1 MSPETLPLSELACTT
16 RDVTF
21 VSVKRS
27 QHRGPEELL
36 DEPEELRNAWAAN
49 VIDPH
54 EVIFA
59 PIEVQPFAVRF
70 QFRDL
75 EDESGS
81 RSLHLVGTPHLVER
95 DPLTALAAVTP
106 DLQEALDANRERYR
120 RMAES
125 YLEVDL
131 IAASA
136 ERTTMF
142 EASRLERP
150 PSRAHYVD
158 LANEYLALLAARGR
172 RDVINTL
179 ADQYHVS
186 ERQIQRDLDRCEGLG
201 ILPAGKRPR
210 RRSQRR

>member
-1 MSPETLPLSELACTT
+1 MSPRRIPLAELSCTT

-21 VSVKRS
+21 VSVRRS
-27 QHRGPEELL
+27 QHRDPEELV

-49 VIDPH
+49 VVDPH

-81 RSLHLVGTPHLVER
+81 RKLHLVGTPHLVER
-95 DPLTALAAVTP
+95 SSPPSVLAPITP
-106 DLQEALDANRERYR
+106 EHQQTLDENRERYR
-120 RMAES
+120 RMAEN

-131 IAASA
+131 AAASA
-136 ERTTMF
+136 ERTTML

-150 PSRAHYVD
+150 PSRAYYVD

-179 ADQYHVS
+179 AGRYLVS
-186 ERQIQRDLDRCEGLG
+186 ERQIQRDLDRCEEFGS
-201 ILPAGKRPR
+201 LPAGTRPR
-210 RRSQRR
+210 RRTQH